1 MSGTKIL
8 LSVTLAAFA
17 ALTTLAIVN
26 HGYLG
31 FFQLATANWAV
42 RTLSADLVIC
52 LSLIFVWMLR
62 DARARGAAWL
72 PYFLVTLV
80 FGAAGPLLYLIRRP
94 TAQSAS

>member
-17 ALTTLAIVN
+17 ALTVLAIVH

-31 FFQLATANWAV
+31 FFEMATANWAV
-42 RTLSADLVIC
+42 RTLSADLVIS

-62 DARARGAAWL
+62 DARERGASWA
-72 PYFLVTLV
+72 PYFAITLF
-80 FGAAGPLLYLIRRP
+80 FGAAGPLLYLLARRE
-94 TAQSAS
+94 A